1 MWNPFKRSRED
12 RALIKAVDLLKAN
25 EDAMSAML
33 ELAFLEAELKIAAM
47 TPEEKRAFLE
57 KLRGGGN
64 KLMKQFNRGDRVE
77 YVSGYYGIGTIR
89 YLDDDLMPD
98 SSGRRYNWPNQF
110 CVEFDN
116 EIEGKKP
123 FFWCKPEELREASK
137 SL

>member
-57 KLRGGGN
+57 KLRGGG
-64 KLMKQFNRGDRVE
+64 E
-77 YVSGYYGIGTIR
+77 
-89 YLDDDLMPD
+89 
-98 SSGRRYNWPNQF
+98 
-110 CVEFDN
+110 
-116 EIEGKKP
+116 
-123 FFWCKPEELREASK
+123 
-137 SL
+137 

>member
-57 KLRGGGN
+57 KLRGGGI
-64 KLMKQFNRGDRVE
+64 
-77 YVSGYYGIGTIR
+77 S
-89 YLDDDLMPD
+89 P
-98 SSGRRYNWPNQF
+98 
-110 CVEFDN
+110 
-116 EIEGKKP
+116 
-123 FFWCKPEELREASK
+123 
-137 SL
+137 